1 MTPQQG
7 YNIFEH
13 SIRRIDNIEQYHQRQ
28 AEMRKALKEAQ
39 DPNKTITD
47 KLMHFSPY
55 YDRLNEF

>member
-1 MTPQQG
+1 
-7 YNIFEH
+7 
-13 SIRRIDNIEQYHQRQ
+13 
-28 AEMRKALKEAQ
+28 MRKALKEAQ